1 MIFLLLLLCQISSI
15 SSHKSPFSVRAPQSP
30 SSVCRFL
37 HHSRHHRTHPLIQIA
52 FDLRGGSSSSDE
64 DSSSDIESNGDEEE
78 DETNKSEMK
87 HVKCVLC
94 GQEII
99 ASSQEDCEAHMAVC
113 PAFARVHP
121 EHGETNP
128 EGVYPPKGTDN
139 SDVEENTPEPKDID
153 SMSVKELRSLILQSG
168 LSDKDC
174 IEKADLK
181 ERAKEALELK

>member
-1 MIFLLLLLCQISSI
+1 MKFLLLLLCQISST

-30 SSVCRFL
+30 SSVCRF
-37 HHSRHHRTHPLIQIA
+37 HHTRHHTHPLIQIA
-52 FDLRGGSSSSDE
+52 SELRGGSSS
-64 DSSSDIESNGDEEE
+64 DEE
-78 DETNKSEMK
+78 DQTNKSAMK
-87 HVKCVLC
+87 NVRCVLC
-94 GQEII
+94 GQEIM

-128 EGVYPPKGTDN
+128 QGVYPPKD
-139 SDVEENTPEPKDID
+139 DVEQNAPEPKDID

-174 IEKADLK
+174 IEKADLQA
-181 ERAKEALELK
+181 RAKEALELKQQD